1 MDAREDRRGP
11 RLPRFPTWL
20 LSGLTPGHRRE
31 ILLGDFEEGYREM
44 VAFVG
49 TARARR
55 WYWGQALR
63 SLPAFL
69 YQSFFWGVVMLK
81 NYLKIALRTMR
92 KHKGYAFINVVGLAV
107 GMACCLL
114 ILLYVQQESSYDTY
128 HEKADR
134 IHRLVLTYKTAIEEP
149 RVILM
154 KA

>member
-1 MDAREDRRGP
+1 MDTQKDSDRP
-11 RLPRFPTWL
+11 RLPRLPTWL
-20 LSGLTPGHRRE
+20 LNRLTPRNRRE

-44 VAFVG
+44 AAFVG
-49 TARARR
+49 AARARR

-69 YQSFFWGVVMLK
+69 YQSFYWGVVMLR

-114 ILLYVQQESSYDTY
+114 ILLYVQLDTPPT
-128 HEKADR
+128 ELGGFFLQR
-134 IHRLVLTYKTAIEEP
+134 PP
-149 RVILM
+149 R
-154 KA
+154 